1 MTTFNKVCC
10 GQITGG
16 SHSRKESF
24 DSCSQLSRSQTLGHF
39 GYFVNFFFWGGGYK
53 LISFGWNLY
62 VIITLEVV
70 GIINI

>member
-39 GYFVNFFFWGGGYK
+39 GYFVNFFFLGGGLQIDKFWMELVCNYN
-53 LISFGWNLY
+53 S
-62 VIITLEVV
+62 
-70 GIINI
+70 